1 MESSPEYY
9 IECSFTDQ
17 LFDDPHE
24 EQIKEQQKHDF
35 AKKVAKFQR
44 SKCGSDYED
53 AAGAAGKLAVKG
65 NSFPVLLMKESGW
78 WLSSNDCLLLR
89 LALIAL
95 LPAAN
100 RNVNFAPELQ
110 MTSFRHTVLKN

>member
-35 AKKVAKFQR
+35 AKKVAK
-44 SKCGSDYED
+44 
-53 AAGAAGKLAVKG
+53 
-65 NSFPVLLMKESGW
+65 
-78 WLSSNDCLLLR
+78 
-89 LALIAL
+89 
-95 LPAAN
+95 
-100 RNVNFAPELQ
+100 
-110 MTSFRHTVLKN
+110 